1 MAGGRR
7 IQRTGEYLDRS
18 LGNPA
23 VPNRTQ
29 RHLHGTRGGTE
40 VAMGYSSTAH
50 TALTGAFLRGSPRAF
65 SAIRQPMQRLVH
77 MLQDDAQHCNVF
89 HPREAALAVCRSR
102 AAAARWQARRRR
114 RCHAPSFRAGTGT
127 PSGTVREDPVP
138 YPARP
143 TRLVAVAAG
152 SRMFSCGNI
161 ARISRNGTANPARHG
176 WMWKGGYGSCRRC
189 DRGGG
194 ATGCTRKPHKKPR
207 RALLSTAESPEY
219 PIHSCGMRALHDA
232 CSVQHATRP
241 ATGNA
246 ARNIAR
252 CANPDKGRHWP
263 KPPHECRGRSAT
275 RRSRA
280 IGGGRVPPPPV
291 PVQMRPGVRP
301 VPVQM

>member
-23 VPNRTQ
+23 VPNRSTQ
-29 RHLHGTRGGTE
+29 RHLDSTRGGTE

-50 TALTGAFLRGSPRAF
+50 TVLTGAFLRGSPRAF
-65 SAIRQPMQRLVH
+65 SANRQPLQRLVH
-77 MLQDDAQHCNVF
+77 MLQRLVHMLQQDAQRCNVF
-89 HPREAALAVCRSR
+89 RPREAALAACRSR

-161 ARISRNGTANPARHG
+161 ARISRNGTVNPARHG

-207 RALLSTAESPEY
+207 SALLSTAESPEY
-219 PIHSCGMRALHDA
+219 PNSFVRHA
-232 CSVQHATRP
+232 CT
-241 ATGNA
+241 T
-246 ARNIAR
+246 
-252 CANPDKGRHWP
+252 
-263 KPPHECRGRSAT
+263 
-275 RRSRA
+275 
-280 IGGGRVPPPPV
+280 
-291 PVQMRPGVRP
+291 
-301 VPVQM
+301 